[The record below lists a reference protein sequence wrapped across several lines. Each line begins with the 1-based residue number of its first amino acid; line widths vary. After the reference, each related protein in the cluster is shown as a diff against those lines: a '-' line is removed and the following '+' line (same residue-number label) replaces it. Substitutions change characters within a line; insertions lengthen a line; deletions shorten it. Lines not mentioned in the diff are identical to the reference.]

1 MSKADAPTRSLA
13 ATFIVRLLKIVGGV
27 ALFCIALVV
36 GAVFLLNSSA
46 FQSKMLQRAT
56 LLLSDRLQTRVHIDS
71 ISVGFFTQGVRLY
84 GLDIEDR
91 QQRQM
96 LRLDTLSVDMDLWR
110 LLHNEVCVTE
120 ASVKGV
126 SALLLKE
133 SPDSVANYQFALD
146 AFKRDGTPLK
156 NDSSATPVDTIG
168 VQDGKKPVHHKLK
181 LLLYSLELQRIHVN
195 YNNQQY
201 HLGTLS
207 YDRRKEDH
215 HTATI
220 RQLYRTWTSHGRQG
234 DVDNKLQVSML
245 TVIFTPDAHN
255 LTLEEAHY
263 MTNNHRQRK
272 NAGKPRRGF
281 FDAGH
286 LDVIANL
293 RIDMPH
299 VSNDSVQLIL
309 GPCRARDI
317 GSGLSVS
324 DLRLN
329 AIYTKGVLHLSDIHV
344 ALHDTKL
351 RFDSAIVVLPD
362 KKKKQTL
369 SYRTSTI
376 TGNVLLKEIAKPFA
390 PVLADFKM
398 PLKLQTT
405 LSGNN
410 KSMRFDHVHVSTA
423 DRRLDIRA
431 NGGID
436 HLGEHHNTH
445 VHFHVSNMT
454 AGSRVVEQII
464 SQFHVKRYMMQQ
476 LHRLGTIRYTGDF
489 SVLWRREV
497 FHGLLQ
503 TAAGPINSTV
513 DIDGNSKYV
522 SGTIQTDSFM
532 LGKVMNLPDIGKIAC
547 KASYR
552 FDISKA
558 RTAIMRRRKGG
569 KLPMGRVD
577 AQVAEARYKKIKVH
591 NIVASVE
598 SDGAIAEGNLA
609 MKGRHIDVLCS
620 FSFTNTSEMHKMKI
634 KPGIKFHKLSDED
647 KAARDERRQQKK
659 AEKAARRERE
669 DAEKA
674 QRREQKAAEKAARKQ
689 RKAEE
694 KARKKAEK
702 A

>member
-1 MSKADAPTRSLA
+1 MNEETPSGRPLVT
-13 ATFIVRLLKIVGGV
+13 TVIIRLLKIVGIV
-27 ALFCIALVV
+27 ALSCVALVV
-36 GAVFLLNSSA
+36 GTVFLLNSST
-46 FQSKMLQRAT
+46 FQSHMLRRAT

-120 ASVKGV
+120 ASVRGV

-156 NDSSATPVDTIG
+156 NDTSAVSADTLSE
-168 VQDGKKPVHHKLK
+168 QAGKQPVHHKLK
-181 LLLYSLELQRIHVN
+181 LRLNRLELQRINVS
-195 YNNQQY
+195 YNRQQY
-201 HLGTLS
+201 HLGALS
-207 YDRRKEDH
+207 YDRRKEDR

-220 RQLYRTWTSHGRQG
+220 HQIYRTWTSHGRHG

-245 TVIFTPDAHN
+245 TVVFTSDAHN
-255 LTLEEAHY
+255 LSVEEAHY
-263 MTNNHRQRK
+263 ITNNHRPRK
-272 NAGKPRRGF
+272 NTGKPHRGY

-286 LDVIANL
+286 FDVIASL
-293 RIDMPH
+293 RMDIPH
-299 VSNDSVQLIL
+299 ASNDSVELVL
-309 GPCRARDI
+309 GTCRARDI
-317 GSGLSVS
+317 GSGLNVS
-324 DLRLN
+324 DLHLH
-329 AIYTKGVLHLSDIHV
+329 ALYTKGVLHLRDIHV
-344 ALHDTKL
+344 ALQTTKL
-351 RFDSAIVVLPD
+351 HFDSATVVLPD
-362 KKKKQTL
+362 KKRQQPL
-369 SYRTSTI
+369 AYRTSTI

-390 PVLADFKM
+390 PVLADFKI
-398 PLKLQTT
+398 PLRLQTT

-410 KSMRFDHVHVSTA
+410 KSMRFDHVHVTTA

-431 NGGID
+431 HGGVD

-454 AGSRVVEQII
+454 AASRAVEQII
-464 SQFHVKRYMMQQ
+464 SQFPVKRYMMKQ

-489 SVLWRREV
+489 TVLWRREV
-497 FHGLLQ
+497 FHGQLQ

-522 SGTIQTDSFM
+522 SGTVQTDSFM
-532 LGKVMNLPDIGKIAC
+532 LGKVIDMPDIGKIAC

-558 RTAIMRRRKGG
+558 RTAVMRHRKGG

-577 AQVAEARYKKIKVH
+577 AEVAEAKYKKLKLH
-591 NIVASVE
+591 NIQATVE
-598 SDGAIAEGNLA
+598 SDGAIAEGKVD
-609 MKGRHIDVLCS
+609 MKGKHVDLLCS
-620 FSFTNTSEMHKMKI
+620 FSFTNTSEMHKMKV
-634 KPGIKFHKLSDED
+634 KPGIKFHRLSDED

-659 AEKAARRERE
+659 AEKAARRE
-669 DAEKA
+669 EKK
-674 QRREQKAAEKAARKQ
+674 QEKAARRAQ
-689 RKAEE
+689 KA
-694 KARKKAEK
+694 
-702 A
+702 